1 MNTINPVK
9 SCTRRERPETYLK
22 ITALVI
28 AVILYIP
35 YLIIVLLSEIEKSF
49 LRMLT
54 RITGKIREKLKCL

>member
-9 SCTRRERPETYLK
+9 TCLRRERPEAYLK

-35 YLIIVLLSEIEKSF
+35 YLIIVLAFAVEKSF
-49 LRMLT
+49 LRMLN
-54 RITGKIREKLKCL
+54 RITVKIGEKL